1 MRDVK
6 YTIYVTEKLLA
17 TEDLSDKKTVLKKHT
32 DNINACDEDLLK
44 LVDEVIADD
53 QKGKI
58 VDALDEKSQEL
69 KKHNQ
74 QLLEDVDQKINKMVT
89 NLNEQ
94 VEEIKEQQLAITY
107 KDLLALETE

>member
-1 MRDVK
+1 MH
-6 YTIYVTEKLLA
+6 VTEKLLA
-17 TEDLSDKKTVLKKHT
+17 TEDLSDKKKVLKKHT

-58 VDALDEKSQEL
+58 VDALDEKSQKL

-89 NLNEQ
+89 NLRS
-94 VEEIKEQQLAITY
+94 EERRVGKECRSRWSR
-107 KDLLALETE
+107 EG